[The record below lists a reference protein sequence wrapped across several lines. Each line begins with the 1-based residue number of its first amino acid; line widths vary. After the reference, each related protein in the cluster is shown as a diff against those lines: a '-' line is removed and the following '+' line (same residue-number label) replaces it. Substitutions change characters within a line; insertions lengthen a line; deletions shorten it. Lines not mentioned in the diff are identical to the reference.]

1 MSDSV
6 SQDGQVLSL
15 NQFLCKLPLFCVG
28 LPKRIHGAYLASRKS
43 GDYPAGIGV
52 CLERS
57 AKRNPEGLAIIFED
71 AEYTYREFNI
81 WANRMAQTFTDL
93 GVRKGDVVAIFIE
106 NRPELLVCIAALTKI
121 GGVGA
126 LINTS
131 LRGAALR
138 HSLTVV
144 DAKRIIVGS
153 ELLDAL
159 MPENEILP
167 QDKESRLYLPDIA
180 TCQAAEEYT
189 VPTNFTDLALLQ
201 KTNTSANPDSTSSA
215 RPQDASCFFYTS
227 GTTGLP
233 KAAVMNNGRFM
244 KAYGGAGLACLQLS
258 KKDRVYVTLPFY
270 HATALAIAWGSI
282 LAGDACLIM
291 SRKFSAS
298 EFWDDVRR
306 TKATAFGYVGELC
319 RYLLAQPESADDKN
333 HDVKMMFGNG
343 LRPNLWKPFKK
354 RFGINKVMEFYGSSE
369 GNIGFLNLFNHDCT
383 VGCTSV
389 PYAIVEYD
397 IENDC
402 PVRDSGG
409 FMRKVAKGESG
420 LLLGE
425 ITDKTPFDGYTD
437 PSKTEEKILRNVFVS
452 GDAWFN
458 SGDLMRDQG
467 FKHVQ
472 FVDRLGDT
480 FRWKGENVSTTEV
493 ENCISQFESITDV
506 IVYGVEVPETNG
518 RAGMAAVWL
527 KEGESFDAQA
537 FYRYVQSVLP
547 AYAVPLFV
555 RVANDVMETTGTFKY
570 KKTDLKKQA
579 FDIRQLKDDVWVCLP
594 RTKAYQ
600 KVDKALL
607 KKINDADFSF

>member
-1 MSDSV
+1 MQNSTSE
-6 SQDGQVLSL
+6 DGQVLSL
-15 NQFLCKLPLFCVG
+15 SQFLCKLPLVCVG
-28 LPKRIHGAYLASRKS
+28 LPKRIRGAYLASRKP
-43 GDYPAGIGV
+43 GDYPAGIGF
-52 CLERS
+52 CLEQS
-57 AKRNPEGLAIIFED
+57 AKRNPKGLAIIFEN
-71 AEYTYREFNI
+71 AEYTYRDLNN
-81 WANRMAQTFTDL
+81 WANRMAQSFIDL
-93 GVRKGDVVAIFIE
+93 GVKKGDVVAVFIE

-121 GGVGA
+121 GAVGA

-144 DAKRIIVGS
+144 NAKRIVVGS

-167 QDKESRLYLPDIA
+167 QAKEARLFLPDID
-180 TCQAAEEYT
+180 TCQTSEQYE
-189 VPTNFTDLALLQ
+189 VPSNFTDLAQLQ
-201 KTNTSANPDSTSSA
+201 KNNTSTNPRSTALA
-215 RPQDASCFFYTS
+215 RSQDASCYFYTS

-244 KAYGGAGLACLQLS
+244 KAYGGAGLACLQLN

-270 HATALAIAWGSI
+270 HATALVIAWGSI

-298 EFWDDVRR
+298 EFWNDIRR
-306 TKATAFGYVGELC
+306 TKATAFCYVGELC
-319 RYLLAQPESADDKN
+319 RYLLAQPESANDKK
-333 HDVKMMFGNG
+333 HQVKMMFGNG

-354 RFGINKVMEFYGSSE
+354 RFGIDKVMEFYGSSE

-383 VGCTSV
+383 VGFTTV

-402 PVRDSGG
+402 PVRDAGG
-409 FMRKVAKGESG
+409 FMRRVSKGESG

-425 ITDKTPFDGYTD
+425 ISDKTPFDGYTD
-437 PSKTEEKILRNVFVS
+437 PDKTEEKILRNVFVS

-480 FRWKGENVSTTEV
+480 FRWKGENVSTTEL
-493 ENCISQFESITDV
+493 ENSISQFKSISDV
-506 IVYGVEVPETNG
+506 IVYGVEVPEANG

-527 KEGESFDAQA
+527 KEGEDFNAQD
-537 FYRYVQSVLP
+537 FYNYVRSVLP

-555 RVANDVMETTGTFKY
+555 RIAKNEMETTGTFKY

-579 FDIRQLKDDVWVCLP
+579 FDIRQLDDDVWVLLP

-600 KVDKALL
+600 KIDKPLL
-607 KKINDADFSF
+607 EKIYKADFSF

>member
-1 MSDSV
+1 MSDSA
-6 SQDGQVLSL
+6 SQDGHVLSL
-15 NQFLCKLPLFCVG
+15 SQFLSKLPVFCVG
-28 LPKRIHGAYLASRKS
+28 LPKRIQGAFMASRKA

-52 CLERS
+52 CLEQS
-57 AKRNPEGLAIIFED
+57 AKRNPEGLALIFENT
-71 AEYTYREFNI
+71 EYTYRELNN
-81 WANRMAQTFTDL
+81 WANRMAQTFKEL
-93 GVRKGDVVAIFIE
+93 GVNKGDVLAVFIE

-121 GGVGA
+121 GGVAA

-144 DAKRIIVGS
+144 EAERVIVGA
-153 ELLDAL
+153 ELFDAL
-159 MPENEILP
+159 IPENEILP
-167 QDKESRLYLPDIA
+167 QAKEARLFLPNID
-180 TCQAAEEYT
+180 TCQAAEAYD
-189 VPTNFTDLALLQ
+189 VPTNFTDLAALQ
-201 KTNTSANPDSTSSA
+201 KTNISTNPTSTFLA
-215 RPQDASCFFYTS
+215 RPQDASCYFYTS

-233 KAAVMNNGRFM
+233 KAAVMTNGRFM
-244 KAYGGAGLACLQLS
+244 KAYGAAGLACLQLS
-258 KKDRVYVTLPFY
+258 KKDRAYVTLPFY
-270 HATALAIAWGSI
+270 HGTALAIAWGSI

-306 TKATAFGYVGELC
+306 TKATAFCYVGELC
-319 RYLLAQPESADDKN
+319 RYLLAQPESVDDKN
-333 HDVKMMFGNG
+333 HDIKMMFGNG

-354 RFGINKVMEFYGSSE
+354 RFGIKKVMEFYGSSE

-402 PVRDSGG
+402 PVRHAGG
-409 FMRKVAKGESG
+409 FMRRVSKGESG

-425 ITDKTPFDGYTD
+425 ISDKTPFDGYTD
-437 PSKTEEKILRNVFVS
+437 PEKTEEKILRNVFVS

-493 ENCISQFESITDV
+493 ENSISQFASISDA

-518 RAGMAAVWL
+518 RAGMAAIWL
-527 KEGESFDAQA
+527 KPGESFDAQA
-537 FYRYVQSVLP
+537 FFNYAQSVLP

-555 RVANDVMETTGTFKY
+555 RVAKDAMETTGTFKY
-570 KKTDLKKQA
+570 KKTELKKQA
-579 FDIRQLKDDVWVCLP
+579 FDIRKMNDEVWVCLP
-594 RTKAYQ
+594 KTKAYQ
-600 KVDKALL
+600 KIDTALL
-607 KKINDADFSF
+607 NKISKAEYAF

>member
-1 MSDSV
+1 MEKIWLKNYDPNVPTEIDPDRFSSIVDVFEQSIEKYA
-6 SQDGQVLSL
+6 SNTSYINMGKSITFAELDELSK
-15 NQFLCKLPLFCVG
+15 NFA
-28 LPKRIHGAYLASRKS
+28 AYLQSS
-43 GDYPAGIGV
+43 G
-52 CLERS
+52 L
-57 AKRNPEGLAIIFED
+57 K
-71 AEYTYREFNI
+71 
-81 WANRMAQTFTDL
+81 
-93 GVRKGDVVAIFIE
+93 KGDVVAIFIE

-131 LRGAALR
+131 LRGPALR

-144 DAKRIIVGS
+144 DAQRIIVGS

-159 MPENEILP
+159 MLENEILP

-180 TCQAAEEYT
+180 TCQASEEYI

-201 KTNTSANPDSTSSA
+201 KTNTSTNPDTTTLA

-244 KAYGGAGLACLQLS
+244 KAYGGGGLACLPLS

-298 EFWDDVRR
+298 EFWNDVRR

-319 RYLLAQPESADDKN
+319 RYLLAQPESANDKH

-343 LRPNLWKPFKK
+343 LRPNLWKPFKQ
-354 RFGINKVMEFYGSSE
+354 RFGVSKVMEFYGSSE

-383 VGCTSV
+383 VGCTTV
-389 PYAIVEYD
+389 PYAIVHYD
-397 IENDC
+397 VELDM
-402 PVRDSGG
+402 PVRHADG
-409 FMRKVAKGESG
+409 FMRRVMKGESG

-437 PSKTEEKILRNVFVS
+437 PEKTQEKILRNVFS
-452 GDAWFN
+452 DGDAWFN

-493 ENCISQFESITDV
+493 ENCISQFGSISDV

-518 RAGMAAVWL
+518 RAGMAAIWL
-527 KEGESFDAQA
+527 KDGALFNPHE
-537 FYRYVQSVLP
+537 FYQYMRSVLP
-547 AYAVPLFV
+547 AYATPLFV
-555 RVANDVMETTGTFKY
+555 RIAKEAMETTGTFKY

-579 FDIRQLKDDVWVCLP
+579 FDISQLKDEVWVCLP
-594 RTKAYQ
+594 KENAFQ
-600 KVDKALL
+600 KIDQTLL
-607 KKINDADFSF
+607 KKINAAEYSF

>member
-1 MSDSV
+1 MSDPV
-6 SQDGQVLSL
+6 SQDGNVLSL
-15 NQFLCKLPLFCVG
+15 SQFLCKLPLFCVG
-28 LPKRIHGAYLASRKS
+28 LPKRIQGAYLASRKA

-57 AKRNPEGLAIIFED
+57 AKRNPEGLAIIFENSQ
-71 AEYTYREFNI
+71 YTYREFNA
-81 WANRMAQTFTDL
+81 WVNRIAHSFQDL
-93 GVRKGDVVAIFIE
+93 GVKKGEVIAVFID

-121 GGVGA
+121 GSVAA

-131 LRGAALR
+131 QRGAALR
-138 HSLTVV
+138 HSLAVV
-144 DAKRIIVGS
+144 NAQRVIVGA
-153 ELLDAL
+153 ELFDAL
-159 MPENEILP
+159 MAENEVLP
-167 QDKESRLYLPDIA
+167 QDKESRLYFPDID
-180 TCQAAEEYT
+180 TCQASASYE
-189 VPTNFTDLALLQ
+189 VPTNFTDLAKLQ
-201 KTNTSANPDSTSSA
+201 KSNVSTNPAITFDA
-215 RPQDASCFFYTS
+215 RPQDASCYFYTS

-233 KAAVMNNGRFM
+233 KAAVMKNGRFM
-244 KAYGGAGLACLQLS
+244 KAYGGAGLACLQLT
-258 KKDRVYVTLPFY
+258 KQDRAYVTLPFY

-298 EFWDDVRR
+298 EFWNDIRR
-306 TKATAFGYVGELC
+306 TKATAFCYVGELC

-333 HDVKMMFGNG
+333 HNVNMMFGNG

-354 RFGINKVMEFYGSSE
+354 RFAVEKVMEFYGSSE

-389 PYAIVEYD
+389 PFAIVEYD
-397 IENDC
+397 VENDC
-402 PVRDSGG
+402 PVRHADG
-409 FMRKVAKGESG
+409 FMKRVSKGESG

-425 ITDKTPFDGYTD
+425 ISDKTPFDGYTD

-493 ENCISQFESITDV
+493 ENCISQYAAVTDV

-518 RAGMAAVWL
+518 RAGMAAIWL
-527 KEGESFDAQA
+527 KEGASFNPQE
-537 FYRYVQSVLP
+537 FHSYVQSVLP
-547 AYAVPLFV
+547 AFAVPLFV
-555 RVANDVMETTGTFKY
+555 RVAKAAMETTGTFKY

-579 FDIRQLKDDVWVCLP
+579 FDVSKLNDEVWVCLP
-594 RTKAYQ
+594 RTKTYQ
-600 KVDKALL
+600 ILDKTLL
-607 KKINDADFSF
+607 KKINSAAFSF